1 MPGHTLALRAE
12 SVEVDGGGG
21 GLGGRGGVGAV
32 PAACVGSQP
41 LDVRFYAYQRLFL
54 AAVPAPPLPTSH
66 RARERVFVLP
76 VSPLLTRS
84 CQHC

>member
-1 MPGHTLALRAE
+1 MPAHTLALRAE
-12 SVEVDGGGG
+12 SVELDWVGWEGGGG
-21 GLGGRGGVGAV
+21 V

>member
-12 SVEVDGGGG
+12 SVEVDRGVVVLGGGG
-21 GLGGRGGVGAV
+21 VGVV

-66 RARERVFVLP
+66 HARERVFVLP

>member
-1 MPGHTLALRAE
+1 MPAHTLALRAE
-12 SVEVDGGGG
+12 SVEVDWGGGG
-21 GLGGRGGVGAV
+21 GV

-54 AAVPAPPLPTSH
+54 AAVPAPPLLTSH

-84 CQHC
+84 CHHC